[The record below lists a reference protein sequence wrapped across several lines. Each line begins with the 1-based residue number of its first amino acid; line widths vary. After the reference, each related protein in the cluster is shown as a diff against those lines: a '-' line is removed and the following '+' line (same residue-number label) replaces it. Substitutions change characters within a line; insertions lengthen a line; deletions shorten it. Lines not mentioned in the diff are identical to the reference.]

1 MRKHTPHQG
10 KGHLAQ
16 PHSTRLQVLCL
27 VVLLA
32 PLIALTAQAEYHK
45 EQVRAEPAP
54 FDLGPWV
61 SYPSPG
67 SAFVRWHTK
76 AASSS
81 VVSFST
87 GDAPFVTVSNETSTT
102 EHEVLLTGLEPR
114 TVYAYRIPAEGQAG
128 VVNEYLLDTTF
139 NYAPIPVP
147 VQAQPYGPE
156 TEAIARQ
163 AAQLIEATGETQG
176 YALLFGNPGLGL
188 ELARATSMTVTVFEP
203 DAAKVQEARKL
214 LSGTGVYGT
223 RITVRSIAPDAGT
236 GLTAHFAN
244 LVVWSPECGTPLK
257 EAHRITRPGS
267 SLVVAGA
274 RKAEVEALAAA
285 LPVPLSF
292 EERDAADGVW
302 TLARK
307 ATLPDAGEWTHQ
319 YGDASNASYSGD
331 TLAGAQSTE
340 DMEIQWLGRPG
351 ADFGIDRNPR
361 MPSPLA
367 VGGRL
372 FHQGLNRMVA
382 VDAYNGTILWL
393 LEMPG
398 LRRVNIPRDASNWC
412 ADEQYVYAAIRDR
425 LWKLDAATGELVAAL
440 RLPAS
445 EPHEWGYTARV
456 GGQLFATQAKPGSSY
471 SEFWGKNAWYDGT
484 EGEGTWKVC
493 SEAFHALDP
502 ISGKPAWEYRK
513 GKIINT
519 TISIGDGAVYF
530 VESRHPALAQAP
542 TSRIEQ
548 PELWLEQYLVAL
560 DAGTGALKWER
571 PLDTQDGVV
580 IFFMAYANNTLV
592 INTSLNKTYYL
603 YGFDAATGETLWEAN
618 HPWPGEDHGGHM
630 QHQAIARD
638 TVFVEPH
645 GYALRTGAV
654 TFAKTGEREGCATV
668 AATKNA
674 LIYRGNSRRVAM
686 WGMDSLADST
696 WVNLRPSCWLSVV
709 PANGMIMAP
718 EGGGG
723 CSCGGW
729 VETSLG
735 FIPRASLQ

>member
-1 MRKHTPHQG
+1 MEKAPLRQKPGHMR
-10 KGHLAQ
+10 HL
-16 PHSTRLQVLCL
+16 RLLL
-27 VVLLA
+27 SLALLA
-32 PLIALTAQAEYHK
+32 VAPIARAEYHK
-45 EQVRAEPAP
+45 EQVRTEPAP
-54 FDLGPWV
+54 FLLGPWV
-61 SYPSPG
+61 SYPAPG
-67 SAFVRWHTK
+67 MATVRWHTRE
-76 AASSS
+76 AAPSE
-81 VVSFST
+81 VSFST
-87 GDAPFVTVSNETSTT
+87 GDAPFTTVRNDTPATQ
-102 EHEVLLTGLEPR
+102 HEVLLTGLEPR
-114 TVYAYRIPAEGQAG
+114 TIYAYRIPAEGQPG
-128 VVNEYLLDTTF
+128 VLNEYLLDTTF

-147 VQAQPYGPE
+147 AQAQPYPADA
-156 TEAIARQ
+156 TTLAKQ
-163 AAQLIEATGETQG
+163 AADLLTATGESQG
-176 YALLFGNPGLGL
+176 YAVLFANPGLAF
-188 ELARATSMTVTVFEP
+188 ELARASALNATVYDT
-203 DAAKVQEARKL
+203 DADRIQQARKAL
-214 LSGTGVYGT
+214 APTGVYGT
-223 RITVRSIAPDAGT
+223 RITLRHTQPEGAT
-236 GLTAHFAN
+236 GLTALFAN
-244 LVVWSPECGTPLK
+244 LVVWFPESGVPFK

-267 SLVVAGA
+267 TLAIPGT
-274 RKAEVEALAAA
+274 RKAELDVAATA
-285 LPVPLSF
+285 AGIPLTF
-292 EERDAADGVW
+292 EERNGW

-307 ATLPDAGEWTHQ
+307 PLLPDSGAWTHQ
-319 YGDASNASYSGD
+319 YGDATNASYSGD
-331 TLAGAQSTE
+331 SLAGAQGTS

-361 MPSPLA
+361 MPAPLA

-382 VDAYNGTILWL
+382 VDAYNGALLWL

-412 ADEQYVYAAIRDR
+412 ADHTHVYAAIRDR
-425 LWKLDAATGELVAAL
+425 LWKLDAATGAL
-440 RLPAS
+440 AMAYTLPVS

-456 GGQLFATQAKPGSSY
+456 GNQLFASHAKPGSSY
-471 SEFWGKNAWYDGT
+471 SDFWGKNSWYDGT

-493 SEAFHALDP
+493 SETLYALDP
-502 ISGKPAWEYRK
+502 ATGSLQWQYHN

-519 TISIGDGAVYF
+519 TISIDNGTLYF

-548 PELWLEQYLVAL
+548 PELWLDQYLVAL
-560 DAGTGALKWER
+560 DTATGQPKWER
-571 PLDTQDGVV
+571 PIDTQDGVV
-580 IFFMAYANNTLV
+580 IFFMACANDTLV
-592 INTSLNKTYYL
+592 INTSLNNTYYL
-603 YGFDAATGETLWEAN
+603 YAFDAKDGASLWEAS
-618 HPWPGEDHGGHM
+618 HPWPGGDHGGHM
-630 QHQAIARD
+630 QHQAIARN

-645 GYALRTGAV
+645 GYDLRTGALTV
-654 TFAKTGEREGCATV
+654 SKTGAREGCATV

-686 WGMDSLADST
+686 WGMDSLTDST